1 MSTATSST
9 DRIEKRMVLKAPV
22 ARVWRALADSTEFG
36 TWFQMRFDE
45 PFVEGRIVRG
55 RVLVPGYEHVTAEF
69 EIVRLEPERCFA
81 YRWHPF
87 AVDAAYDYSTE
98 PTTLVEFTLESLGAE
113 TVLTVVESGFD
124 RLPLARRALA
134 YRMNEGG
141 WSAQIRNIEA
151 YVATA

>member
-1 MSTATSST
+1 MSTPASST
-9 DRIEKRMVLKAPV
+9 DRIEKRLVLKAPQ
-22 ARVWRALADSTEFG
+22 ARVWRAIADSRQFG
-36 TWFQMRFDE
+36 AWFQMRFDE
-45 PFVEGRIVRG
+45 PFAEGRTVRG
-55 RVLVPGYEHVTAEF
+55 RVLVPGYEHVTVEF
-69 EIVRLEPERCFA
+69 EIVRLEPEGYFA

-87 AVDAAYDYSTE
+87 AVDPAYDYSSE
-98 PTTLVEFTLESLGAE
+98 PTTLVEFTLEAAGVE

-151 YVATA
+151 YVAEA

>member
-1 MSTATSST
+1 MPTPASST
-9 DRIEKRMVLKAPV
+9 DRIEKRIVLKAPQ
-22 ARVWRALADSTEFG
+22 ARVWRAIADSRQFG
-36 TWFQMRFDE
+36 AWFQMRFDE
-45 PFVEGRIVRG
+45 PFAEGRTVRG

-69 EIVRLEPERCFA
+69 EIVRLEPEGYFA

-87 AVDAAYDYSTE
+87 AVDPAYDYSTE
-98 PTTLVEFTLESLGAE
+98 PTTLVEFTLEAAGAE

-151 YVATA
+151 YVAEA